1 MTGVIL
7 IFKSSNLVPR
17 ASHLPAQASLAS
29 LGGKMRYPGNEVA
42 KVASRTHF
50 FDACIIFVS
59 HYYIRQDTRQ

>member
-7 IFKSSNLVPR
+7 ILKSSNLVPR
-17 ASHLPAQASLAS
+17 ASHLPAQASL
-29 LGGKMRYPGNEVA
+29 GGKMRDPGNEVA

-59 HYYIRQDTRQ
+59 HYYTRQDTRQ